1 MLLPGPGP
9 HLTHELVSG
18 EAMMSCLLW
27 CLPSSRCVV
36 NLLWWFPG
44 VLRLLSNMQGDEL
57 WTFPEM
63 LKIPE
68 VSEKS
73 PLCFWSALGLLSH
86 RLVPQTIRGV
96 FEICPLQDSF
106 VCPCGPTSS
115 LPPALFPGRQT
126 HTLRAL
132 ASVGGPTQ
140 ARQEMGGQGE
150 KEGRCLLSPTR
161 EQWGLHFS
169 LKVAAA
175 AAGFSY
181 PGAA

>member
-1 MLLPGPGP
+1 MSGLL
-9 HLTHELVSG
+9 V
-18 EAMMSCLLW
+18 
-27 CLPSSRCVV
+27 CLPSSRCMV
-36 NLLWWFPG
+36 NLLLWFPG
-44 VLRLLSNMQGDEL
+44 VLRLHEL

-73 PLCFWSALGLLSH
+73 PLCFWSALSLLSH
-86 RLVPQTIRGV
+86 HLVPQTIRGV
-96 FEICPLQDSF
+96 LEMCSLQDSV

-115 LPPALFPGRQT
+115 LPPALFPRRQT

-132 ASVGGPTQ
+132 PSVGGPAQ

-150 KEGRCLLSPTR
+150 KEGQCLLSPNR
-161 EQWGLHFS
+161 EHWGLHFS

-175 AAGFSY
+175 ATAFSY
-181 PGAA
+181 PRAALGLWAPPPSLCSQCSGR